1 MASNTEYLGLLMKDP
16 AADKSDTFNIETM
29 LNENWR
35 KIDAAFPEL
44 IRLIE
49 GRARVVSGSY
59 VGTGVHGEENPNTLE
74 FEFVPKLVLISY
86 LIDNG
91 DGLAIAWLV
100 NPWER
105 GSKRLETSAAA
116 YDTYVQWDNDNRKV
130 SWYVPYEVNAYTSSG
145 PSNQCN
151 ALDVTYHYIAIG

>member
-44 IRLIE
+44 ISLIE
-49 GRARVVSGSY
+49 GRAQVVSGAY
-59 VGTGVHGEENPNTLE
+59 VGTGVHGEENQNTLE
-74 FEFVPKLVLISY
+74 FEFVPKLVLILY
-86 LIDNG
+86 LIDG
-91 DGLAIAWLV
+91 KGLALAWLV
-100 NPWER
+100 NPLER
-105 GSKRLETSAAA
+105 GSKRQETGGGA
-116 YDTYVQWDNDNRKV
+116 YDTYVQWDDNNRRV